1 MDASVR
7 TPLILAVVALTAVL
21 FFLLWSDKPADL
33 GPDEEENLLHWSYEP
48 GTGPADWGAIN
59 PAWRLCA
66 EGRAQ
71 SPIDL
76 ANAEPAELPPVELR
90 LPSGRDVEVLNQEG
104 VIDALDNGHTIQVN
118 AKTGETMTV
127 GDKSY
132 ALLQFHLHAPSEHTV
147 DGRRYPMEMHFVYQ
161 AEDGAL
167 AVLGV
172 FIEEGAENRAFA
184 PLWKQL
190 EETPGTHVTVQLP
203 INFDDG
209 IFAGGE
215 PTGVFHYEGSLTNPP
230 CTEGVKWF
238 ILRTTTEVSKAQ
250 IAAFADAYEGN
261 SRPVQPLNDRMPY
274 LDETPN
280 VTIR

>member
-1 MDASVR
+1 MR
-7 TPLILAVVALTAVL
+7 TNTQALVILAVVVVAGVLLFILQSDEKTA
-21 FFLLWSDKPADL
+21 PA
-33 GPDEEENLLHWSYEP
+33 PHEEEHVVHWSYEA

-76 ANAEPAELPPVELR
+76 ANAVPAELPPVELR

-161 AEDGAL
+161 AEDSAL
-167 AVLGV
+167 AVLGL

-190 EETPGTHVTVQLP
+190 EEAPGTHVTVQLP

-238 ILRTTTEVSKAQ
+238 VLRTPTEVSRAQ
-250 IAAFADAYEGN
+250 IAAFTDAYEGN
-261 SRPVQPLNDRMPY
+261 NRPVQPLNGRMPY
-274 LDETPN
+274 FDETPN

>member
-1 MDASVR
+1 MGTTMR
-7 TPLILAVVALTAVL
+7 MLLMLVVVVLTAAL
-21 FFLLWSDKPADL
+21 FFLLLSDEPTAPA
-33 GPDEEENLLHWSYEP
+33 PDGEEHLLHWSYEP

-76 ANAEPAELPPVELR
+76 TNAEPAELPPVELR

-161 AEDGAL
+161 AEDSAL
-167 AVLGV
+167 AVLGL

-190 EETPGTHVTVQLP
+190 EEAPGTHVTVQLP

-238 ILRTTTEVSKAQ
+238 ILRTPTEVSKAQ

-261 SRPVQPLNDRMPY
+261 SRPVQPLNGRMPY

>member
-1 MDASVR
+1 M
-7 TPLILAVVALTAVL
+7 LVVVVLSAAL
-21 FFLLWSDKPADL
+21 FFLLWSDKPTA
-33 GPDEEENLLHWSYEP
+33 PAPHQEEHLLQWSYEP
-48 GTGPADWGAIN
+48 GTGPADWGAMN

-66 EGRAQ
+66 DGRAQ

-172 FIEEGAENRAFA
+172 LIEEGAENRVFA

-190 EETPGTHVTVQLP
+190 EEAPGTHVTVQLP
-203 INFDDG
+203 SNFDDG
-209 IFAGGE
+209 LFAGGE
-215 PTGVFHYEGSLTNPP
+215 STGVFYYEGSLTTPP
-230 CTEGVKWF
+230 CSEGVKWF
-238 ILRTTTEVSKAQ
+238 ILRTPTVLSKAQ
-250 IAAFADAYEGN
+250 IAAFSAVYEGN
-261 SRPVQPLNDRMPY
+261 NRPLQPLNDRTPY

-280 VTIR
+280 VTTR

>member
-1 MDASVR
+1 MDSSVR

-21 FFLLWSDKPADL
+21 FFLLWSDKPADP

-118 AKTGETMTV
+118 AKTV
-127 GDKSY
+127 
-132 ALLQFHLHAPSEHTV
+132 
-147 DGRRYPMEMHFVYQ
+147 
-161 AEDGAL
+161 
-167 AVLGV
+167 
-172 FIEEGAENRAFA
+172 
-184 PLWKQL
+184 
-190 EETPGTHVTVQLP
+190 
-203 INFDDG
+203 
-209 IFAGGE
+209 
-215 PTGVFHYEGSLTNPP
+215 
-230 CTEGVKWF
+230 WF
-238 ILRTTTEVSKAQ
+238 
-250 IAAFADAYEGN
+250 
-261 SRPVQPLNDRMPY
+261 
-274 LDETPN
+274 
-280 VTIR
+280 

>member
-1 MDASVR
+1 MGTNVR
-7 TPLILAVVALTAVL
+7 MLLMLVLVVLSAAL
-21 FFLLWSDKPADL
+21 FFLLWSDKPTA
-33 GPDEEENLLHWSYEP
+33 PAPHQEEHLLQWSYEP
-48 GTGPADWGAIN
+48 GTGPADWGAMN

-76 ANAEPAELPPVELR
+76 GNAEAAELPPVDLR

-147 DGRRYPMEMHFVYQ
+147 DGRRYPMEMHFLYQ

-172 FIEEGAENRAFA
+172 LIEEGAENRVFA

-190 EETPGTHVTVQLP
+190 EEAPGTHVTVQLP

-209 IFAGGE
+209 LFAGGE
-215 PTGVFHYEGSLTNPP
+215 STGVFHYEGSLTTPP
-230 CTEGVKWF
+230 CSEGVKWF
-238 ILRTTTEVSKAQ
+238 VLRTPTVVSKAQ
-250 IAAFADAYEGN
+250 IAAFTAAYEGN
-261 SRPVQPLNDRMPY
+261 NRPLQPLNDRTPY

>member
-1 MDASVR
+1 MGTNVR
-7 TPLILAVVALTAVL
+7 MLLMLVLVVLSAAL
-21 FFLLWSDKPADL
+21 FFLLWSDKPSA
-33 GPDEEENLLHWSYEP
+33 PAPHEEEHLLQWSYEP
-48 GTGPADWGAIN
+48 GTGPGDWGTMN

-66 EGRAQ
+66 DGRAQ

-76 ANAEPAELPPVELR
+76 GNAKAAEVPPVKLR
-90 LPSGRDVEVLNQEG
+90 LPSGRDVDVLNQEG

-118 AKTGETMTV
+118 AKTGERMIV

-161 AEDGAL
+161 AEGGAL

-172 FIEEGAENRAFA
+172 LIEEGAENRVFA

-190 EETPGTHVTVQLP
+190 EEAPGTHVTVQLP

-209 IFAGGE
+209 LFAGGE
-215 PTGVFHYEGSLTNPP
+215 STGVFHYEGSLTTPP
-230 CTEGVKWF
+230 CSEGVKWF
-238 ILRTTTEVSKAQ
+238 ILRTPTVLSKAQ
-250 IAAFADAYEGN
+250 IAAFSAVYEGN
-261 SRPVQPLNDRMPY
+261 NRPLQPLNDRTPY

>member
-1 MDASVR
+1 MGTNVR
-7 TPLILAVVALTAVL
+7 MLLMLVLVVLSAAL
-21 FFLLWSDKPADL
+21 FFLLWSDKPTA
-33 GPDEEENLLHWSYEP
+33 PAPHQEEHLLQWSYEP
-48 GTGPADWGAIN
+48 GTGPADWGAMN

-76 ANAEPAELPPVELR
+76 GNAEAAELPPVDLR

-147 DGRRYPMEMHFVYQ
+147 DGRRYPMEMHFLYQ

-172 FIEEGAENRAFA
+172 LIEEGAENRVFA

-190 EETPGTHVTVQLP
+190 EEAPGTHVTVQLP

-209 IFAGGE
+209 LFAGGE
-215 PTGVFHYEGSLTNPP
+215 STGVFHYEGSLTTPP
-230 CTEGVKWF
+230 CSEGVKWF
-238 ILRTTTEVSKAQ
+238 ILRTPTVLSKAQ
-250 IAAFADAYEGN
+250 IAAFSAVYEGN
-261 SRPVQPLNDRMPY
+261 NRPLQPLNDRTPY